1 MKIYLVDYNID
12 EREPKKIFVSQYS
25 SYKIG
30 IKVNGVD
37 NSKIK
42 FSKKSDGKL
51 IAAEED
57 FKGYNTYS
65 FEASTPETTSYNVW
79 VPYSNTGITFTLEVI
94 TTDSTVAELSSGGG
108 IPDNLEINSLK
119 TKGNINCTGTLSAK
133 SIQCKGGSITGP
145 SLTCDYINCDNVL
158 TAPSL
163 RCDTN
168 ENGNAEFNVAASNI
182 SIVGDYGNIALGR
195 YYDDSEATYVDGFRL
210 YGVTLL
216 VLNINGARMK
226 VVPTFITDNSG
237 QSHMVLS
244 LQDYNG

>member
-42 FSKKSDGKL
+42 FSKKSDGKP
-51 IAAEED
+51 IAAEEE

-65 FEASTPETTSYNVW
+65 FEASTPETTAYNIW

-108 IPDNLEINSLK
+108 IPDNLEVNSLK
-119 TKGNINCTGTLSAK
+119 TKGDISCTGTFRGK

-145 SLTCDYINCDNVL
+145 SLTCDYINADNQL
-158 TAPSL
+158 NAPSL
-163 RCDTN
+163 RCSTN
-168 ENGNAEFNVAASNI
+168 ENGNVEFNVAASNI
-182 SIVGDYGNIALGR
+182 SIVGN
-195 YYDDSEATYVDGFRL
+195 DGS
-210 YGVTLL
+210 
-216 VLNINGARMK
+216 NINADK
-226 VVPTFITDNSG
+226 APANS
-237 QSHMVLS
+237 
-244 LQDYNG
+244 DDTP